1 MLILHPLPCWEF
13 LNLWLDGIWGFP
25 ILIKSVVTRPVWR
38 AQCCQDTE
46 MQDTPSVRTHTHT
59 QFMIQG
65 STRSVSQEK
74 NQKSH
79 GNAEEEDGVP
89 AWGKQS
95 RYYIKTMMFSSA
107 LMRKVFSMIQGL
119 KDFSPILNSCS
130 IDGLHYLLLPLMMM
144 MIRNWLCLL
153 STHYMPET
161 FMIMN
166 TLYILMIHLTLTS
179 A

>member
-1 MLILHPLPCWEF
+1 MLRVFKLVTWWHLRLSYIDQISGHPSSLKGTMLPGHRDAGYPFRE
-13 LNLWLDGIWGFP
+13 N
-25 ILIKSVVTRPVWR
+25 
-38 AQCCQDTE
+38 
-46 MQDTPSVRTHTHT
+46 THT

-166 TLYILMIHLTLTS
+166 TLYILIHLTLTS